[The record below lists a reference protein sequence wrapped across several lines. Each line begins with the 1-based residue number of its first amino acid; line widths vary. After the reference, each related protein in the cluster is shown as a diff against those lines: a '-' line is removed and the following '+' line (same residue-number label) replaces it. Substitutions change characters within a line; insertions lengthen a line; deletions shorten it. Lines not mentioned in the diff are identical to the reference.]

1 MFDRRRFLAA
11 GGALAATC
19 TLPSATA
26 AGSAD
31 EAPRWLGARADRDG
45 RFHATCFDTAG
56 RLRFEY
62 ALPTRGHGM
71 AVHAARGEVVMCARR
86 PGDWLVVLDFSDG
99 TLLHPVTAAPG
110 RFFNGHA
117 VFIGDLLYASET
129 ATAAGPASAATFPAA
144 TSSPPTPGD
153 GVIGVYDARAAY
165 RRLGEF
171 PSHGLDPHDLRAID
185 ANTLVVANGG
195 LLTHPDA
202 PRVKLNVDTMA
213 PSLAYFDARDGRL
226 TSLHALAPELHQ
238 LSIRHLAVAADRTLV
253 VAMQYEGPA
262 TDRPPLI
269 GLHPPGATEL
279 ELLALPEPALA
290 SLRNYCGSAAVDA
303 TGHIAGISSPRGGQ
317 TLLYDIP
324 ARRLIASLP
333 LADGCGI
340 AADGHA
346 GGFVLTSG
354 LGSILRAQAGG
365 DAAPI
370 NSAAL
375 GASQWDNHLALLTR

>member
-11 GGALAATC
+11 SGALAAAC
-19 TLPSATA
+19 TLPSAPA

-31 EAPRWLGARADRDG
+31 TAPRLLGARAGRDG
-45 RFHATCFDTAG
+45 RYHATCFDTAG
-56 RLRFEY
+56 QVGFDLQ
-62 ALPTRGHGM
+62 LPTRGHGM
-71 AVHAARGEVVMCARR
+71 AVNAARAEVAMCARR
-86 PGDWLVVLDFSDG
+86 PGDWLFVLDLTDG
-99 TLLHPVTAAPG
+99 KLLHRITAAPG

-117 VFIGDLLYASET
+117 VFIDDLLYVSET
-129 ATAAGPASAATFPAA
+129 AAATDPAPA
-144 TSSPPTPGD
+144 PLALGD
-153 GVIGVYDARAAY
+153 GVIGVYDAHAGY

-213 PSLAYFDARDGRL
+213 PSLAYLDPRNGRL
-226 TSLHALAPELHQ
+226 LSLHALAPELHQ
-238 LSIRHLAVAADRTLV
+238 LSIRHLAVAADRTVV

-269 GLHPPGATEL
+269 ALHSPGATDL
-279 ELLALPEPALA
+279 ELLTLPEPVLA
-290 SLRNYCGSAAVDA
+290 GLRNYCGSAAMDA
-303 TGHIAGISSPRGGQ
+303 AGRVAGISSPRGGQ
-317 TLLYDIP
+317 TLFYDVP

-340 AADGHA
+340 AADGRA
-346 GGFVLTSG
+346 AGFVLTSG
-354 LGSILRAQAGG
+354 LGGALRTHAGG
-365 DAAPI
+365 DATPI
-370 NSAAL
+370 TSTVLA
-375 GASQWDNHLALLTR
+375 ASQWDNHLALLTY